1 MQENRNIRN
10 LKNLTNGP
18 TKLTQALKITNEH
31 YGIDLTKKQKY
42 TLRGV

>member
-31 YGIDLTKKQKY
+31 YGIDLTKKQMCILKK
-42 TLRGV
+42 V